1 MKDVHY
7 EIERKFLIRMPDPAW
22 LRREAE
28 GTEITQTYLLAPP
41 GVSERVRR
49 RGRDGD
55 FVYTHTVKQKLTDLR
70 RIEDEEEIDADR
82 YAELLLRAD
91 PSRRVIRKVRWCFTW
106 EGQVFELDVFPFWED
121 RAFLEIELKDESQ
134 EVRLPPELRLIR
146 EVTEDPR
153 YTNSAL
159 AFAVPYDDIGKES

>member
-91 PSRRVIRKVRWCFTW
+91 PSRRVIRKVRWGFTW
-106 EGQVFELDVFPFWED
+106 EGQFFELDVFPFWED

>member
-70 RIEDEEEIDADR
+70 RIEDEEEIDAELTKF
-82 YAELLLRAD
+82 AEQSKKTLDEMKEMLTDDDKAYFAETAAM
-91 PSRRVIRKVRWCFTW
+91 RKTVDFIKAHA
-106 EGQVFELDVFPFWED
+106 E
-121 RAFLEIELKDESQ
+121 
-134 EVRLPPELRLIR
+134 
-146 EVTEDPR
+146 
-153 YTNSAL
+153 
-159 AFAVPYDDIGKES
+159 

>member
-1 MKDVHY
+1 MKEVHY
-7 EIERKFLIRMPDPAW
+7 EIERKFLIRMPDPDW

-28 GTEITQTYLLAPP
+28 GTEITQTYLSAPP
-41 GVSERVRR
+41 GVSERVRK
-49 RGRDGD
+49 RGRDGV
-55 FVYTHTVKQKLTDLR
+55 FVYTHTVKRKLTDLR
-70 RIEDEEEIDADR
+70 RIEDEEEISAER
-82 YAELLLRAD
+82 YAELLQRTD
-91 PSRRVIRKVRWCFTW
+91 PSRQVIRKVRWCFTR
-106 EGQVFELDVFPFWED
+106 EGQFFELDVFPFWED
-121 RAFLEIELKDESQ
+121 RAFLEIELKDEGQ

>member
-28 GTEITQTYLLAPP
+28 GTEITQTYLSAPP
-41 GVSERVRR
+41 GVSERVRK

-106 EGQVFELDVFPFWED
+106 EGQFFELDVFPFWED